1 MKTKRIISA
10 VFLLVV
16 GLAVIFASTPAQAA
30 SEKTIKGLITS
41 RQGEDM
47 VVHNERGNFITVTLT
62 RDTQIK
68 VVKGLL
74 GLRGEKMGIT
84 ALIPG
89 LKVEV
94 LAETTGAK
102 TIAKSVKFKADDL
115 QRANEIQAGL
125 AMTQKQVQANKEQGQ
140 MTKEQVEMNKEKI
153 NANKQEIEKT
163 QAESAAL
170 SKRFGELGD
179 YDVKAE
185 VNVLFA
191 VNSATLTAKDK
202 EDLQGLAA
210 TAKKINKYL
219 IHVAGYTD
227 SSGKA
232 DYNQQLSD
240 RRAAAVVAYLQQSC
254 GIDIM
259 RVLAPDAMGLSK
271 AKASNETASGKAEN
285 RRVEVK
291 VMVNRGLVQ

>member
-94 LAETTGAK
+94 MAETVGAK

-125 AMTQKQVQANKEQGQ
+125 AMTQKQAQ

-153 NANKQEIEKT
+153 NANQQEIEKT